1 MSDVVNEIK
10 NLHSK
15 IEELIKFKK
24 INEDIW
30 NDDLGN
36 IIIDQVNEQL
46 KKLEYELW
54 DLLINN
60 NSFDIEDSLFEDL
73 ENDNRKLGEILNKSN
88 NFLRNRGV

>member
-30 NDDLGN
+30 NDEGFWYLN
-36 IIIDQVNEQL
+36 IL
-46 KKLEYELW
+46 SK
-54 DLLINN
+54 
-60 NSFDIEDSLFEDL
+60 DI
-73 ENDNRKLGEILNKSN
+73 KP
-88 NFLRNRGV
+88 